1 MSPTLLPIAMDGRQ
15 WWVGQAAGDT
25 FRTDGDFHGTAL
37 TIEIRT
43 DDEARAVAAALI
55 DQTTIPIG
63 GTET

>member
-1 MSPTLLPIAMDGRQ
+1 MSLTLPIAMDSRQ

-25 FRTDGDFHGTAL
+25 FCTDGDFVGIAL

-43 DDEARAVAAALI
+43 DEEARAVTAALI